1 MTERSNLITI
11 NSFTPDK
18 LKVESPKEKK
28 SKGGQF
34 YYNSQ
39 ISYAGGKA
47 RILPSGVFQV
57 SDYAKKNFGKK
68 ELSLILLPNEGE
80 EIEKNLKL
88 LNDLQ
93 CALNLEEDIRLH
105 TDGLVFMR
113 LYGNAKFWKLIKD
126 DNGVERRQK
135 FNPGDIV
142 GTRFKGDVLFRLDN
156 IFMGVAKRDLSQK
169 SVISVVEEA
178 LYKEEESYFNDIPVE
193 K

>member
-1 MTERSNLITI
+1 MTEISNLITI

-28 SKGGQF
+28 SKGGKS

-39 ISYAGGKA
+39 ISYAGVKA
-47 RILPSGVFQV
+47 RILLSGVFQV
-57 SDYAKKNFGKK
+57 SDYAKKNFGK
-68 ELSLILLPNEGE
+68 ELSLILLPNEGK

-93 CALNLEEDIRLH
+93 CTLNLEEGIRLH

-126 DNGVERRQK
+126 DNWVERRQK
-135 FNPGDIV
+135 LNPGDIV

-156 IFMGVAKRDLSQK
+156 IFMGIGKRGLSQK

-178 LYKEEESYFNDIPVE
+178 LYKEEESYFKNIPVE

>member
-11 NSFTPDK
+11 NSFTPEK
-18 LKVESPKEKK
+18 LKVEPPKEKK

-47 RILPSGVFQV
+47 RILLSGVFQV

-68 ELSLILLPNEGE
+68 ALSLILLPNEGE

-93 CALNLEEDIRLH
+93 CALNLEEGVRLH

-113 LYGNAKFWKLIKD
+113 LYGNAKFWKLVED
-126 DNGVERRQK
+126 GNGVERRKNSTQEILLEQDLK
-135 FNPGDIV
+135 AMFCFAWIIFLWELVRGDYL
-142 GTRFKGDVLFRLDN
+142 KKVLF
-156 IFMGVAKRDLSQK
+156 Q
-169 SVISVVEEA
+169 
-178 LYKEEESYFNDIPVE
+178 
-193 K
+193 

>member
-11 NSFTPDK
+11 NSFTTDK
-18 LKVESPKEKK
+18 LKVEAPKEKK

-47 RILPSGVFQV
+47 RILLSGVFQV

-80 EIEKNLKL
+80 EKNLKL

-156 IFMGVAKRDLSQK
+156 IFMGVAKRGLSQK

>member
-1 MTERSNLITI
+1 MTERSNLITT

-18 LKVESPKEKK
+18 LKVETPKEKK
-28 SKGGQF
+28 SKGGKS

-47 RILPSGVFQV
+47 RILLSGVFQV
-57 SDYAKKNFGKK
+57 SDYAKKNFGK

-93 CALNLEEDIRLH
+93 CALNLEEGIRLH

-113 LYGNAKFWKLIKD
+113 LYSNAKFWKLTKVTMGQSAGKKSTQEILLKQD
-126 DNGVERRQK
+126 LKAMFCFAWIIFSWELSR
-135 FNPGDIV
+135 
-142 GTRFKGDVLFRLDN
+142 GTYLKKVLF
-156 IFMGVAKRDLSQK
+156 Q
-169 SVISVVEEA
+169 
-178 LYKEEESYFNDIPVE
+178 
-193 K
+193 

>member
-28 SKGGQF
+28 SKGGKS

-39 ISYAGGKA
+39 ISYAEGKI
-47 RILPSGVFQV
+47 RILLSGVFQV
-57 SDYAKKNFGKK
+57 SDYAKKNFGK

-93 CALNLEEDIRLH
+93 CALNLEEGIRLH

-135 FNPGDIV
+135 LNPGDIV

-156 IFMGVAKRDLSQK
+156 IFMGIVKRALSQK
-169 SVISVVEEA
+169 SVILVVEKA
-178 LYKEEESYFNDIPVE
+178 LYKEEESYFKDIPVE

>member
-1 MTERSNLITI
+1 MTEISNLITI

-18 LKVESPKEKK
+18 LKAESPKEKK
-28 SKGGQF
+28 SKGGKS

-39 ISYAGGKA
+39 ISYAGVKA
-47 RILPSGVFQV
+47 RILLSGVFQV
-57 SDYAKKNFGKK
+57 SDYAKKNFGK
-68 ELSLILLPNEGE
+68 ELSLILLPNEGK

-93 CALNLEEDIRLH
+93 CTLNLEEGIRLH

-126 DNGVERRQK
+126 DNGVECRQK
-135 FNPGDIV
+135 LNPGDIV

-156 IFMGVAKRDLSQK
+156 IFMGIGKRGLSQK
-169 SVISVVEEA
+169 SVISVVEEV
-178 LYKEEESYFNDIPVE
+178 LYKEEESYFKNIPVE

>member
-18 LKVESPKEKK
+18 LRVESPKEKK

-39 ISYAGGKA
+39 ISYDGGKA
-47 RILPSGVFQV
+47 RILLSGVFQV

-93 CALNLEEDIRLH
+93 CALNLEEDIRIH

-156 IFMGVAKRDLSQK
+156 IFMGVA
-169 SVISVVEEA
+169 
-178 LYKEEESYFNDIPVE
+178 
-193 K
+193 

>member
-11 NSFTPDK
+11 NSFTPEK

-28 SKGGQF
+28 SKGGQS

-47 RILPSGVFQV
+47 RILLSGVFQV

-68 ELSLILLPNEGE
+68 ELSLILLPNECE

-105 TDGLVFMR
+105 RWVSFH
-113 LYGNAKFWKLIKD
+113 
-126 DNGVERRQK
+126 E
-135 FNPGDIV
+135 
-142 GTRFKGDVLFRLDN
+142 
-156 IFMGVAKRDLSQK
+156 
-169 SVISVVEEA
+169 VIW
-178 LYKEEESYFNDIPVE
+178 
-193 K
+193 

>member
-11 NSFTPDK
+11 NSFTPGK
-18 LKVESPKEKK
+18 LKVESPKERK
-28 SKGGQF
+28 SKGEKS

-47 RILPSGVFQV
+47 RILLSGVFQV
-57 SDYAKKNFGKK
+57 SDYAKKNFGK
-68 ELSLILLPNEGE
+68 ELSLILLPNEGEGE

-93 CALNLEEDIRLH
+93 CALNLEEDIRL
-105 TDGLVFMR
+105 VFMR
-113 LYGNAKFWKLIKD
+113 LYGNAKFWKLTKD
-126 DNGVERRQK
+126 ENGVERKQK
-135 FNPGDIV
+135 LNPGDIV

-156 IFMGVAKRDLSQK
+156 IFMGISKRELSQK

-178 LYKEEESYFNDIPVE
+178 LYKEEDSYFKDIPVE

>member
-28 SKGGQF
+28 SKGGKS

-57 SDYAKKNFGKK
+57 SDYAKKNFGK

-93 CALNLEEDIRLH
+93 CALNLEEGIRLH

-113 LYGNAKFWKLIKD
+113 LYGNTKFWKLTKD
-126 DNGVERRQK
+126 DNGAERRQK
-135 FNPGDIV
+135 LNPGDIV
-142 GTRFKGDVLFRLDN
+142 ETRFKGDVLFRLDN
-156 IFMGVAKRDLSQK
+156 IFMGIVKRDLSQK

-178 LYKEEESYFNDIPVE
+178 LYKEEESYFKDIPVE

>member
-18 LKVESPKEKK
+18 LKVESPKEKN
-28 SKGGQF
+28 SKGGKS

-47 RILPSGVFQV
+47 RILLSGVFQV
-57 SDYAKKNFGKK
+57 SDYAKKNFGK

-93 CALNLEEDIRLH
+93 CALNLE
-105 TDGLVFMR
+105 VS
-113 LYGNAKFWKLIKD
+113 N
-126 DNGVERRQK
+126 
-135 FNPGDIV
+135 
-142 GTRFKGDVLFRLDN
+142 
-156 IFMGVAKRDLSQK
+156 
-169 SVISVVEEA
+169 
-178 LYKEEESYFNDIPVE
+178 
-193 K
+193 

>member
-28 SKGGQF
+28 SKGGKS

-47 RILPSGVFQV
+47 RILLSGVFQV
-57 SDYAKKNFGKK
+57 SDYAKKNFGK

-93 CALNLEEDIRLH
+93 CALNLEAGIRLH

-135 FNPGDIV
+135 LNPGDIV

-156 IFMGVAKRDLSQK
+156 IFMGIGKRELSQK
-169 SVISVVEEA
+169 SVISVVEEV
-178 LYKEEESYFNDIPVE
+178 LYKEEESYFKDIPVE

>member
-11 NSFTPDK
+11 NSFAPEK

-47 RILPSGVFQV
+47 RILLSGVFQV

-80 EIEKNLKL
+80 EIEKNL
-88 LNDLQ
+88 N
-93 CALNLEEDIRLH
+93 
-105 TDGLVFMR
+105 F
-113 LYGNAKFWKLIKD
+113 
-126 DNGVERRQK
+126 
-135 FNPGDIV
+135 
-142 GTRFKGDVLFRLDN
+142 
-156 IFMGVAKRDLSQK
+156 
-169 SVISVVEEA
+169 
-178 LYKEEESYFNDIPVE
+178 
-193 K
+193 

>member
-11 NSFTPDK
+11 NSFTPEK

-28 SKGGQF
+28 SKGGQS

-47 RILPSGVFQV
+47 RILLSGVFQV

-68 ELSLILLPNEGE
+68 ELSLILLPNECE

-105 TDGLVFMR
+105 TDGLVFMK
-113 LYGNAKFWKLIKD
+113 LYGNAKFWKLVKD
-126 DNGVERRQK
+126 DNGGRAQTKIQPSRYCWNK
-135 FNPGDIV
+135 I
-142 GTRFKGDVLFRLDN
+142 
-156 IFMGVAKRDLSQK
+156 
-169 SVISVVEEA
+169 
-178 LYKEEESYFNDIPVE
+178 
-193 K
+193 

>member
-11 NSFTPDK
+11 TSFTPDK

-28 SKGGQF
+28 SKGGKS

-39 ISYAGGKA
+39 ISYAEGKI
-47 RILPSGVFQV
+47 RILLSGVFQV
-57 SDYAKKNFGKK
+57 SDYAKKNFGK

-93 CALNLEEDIRLH
+93 CALNLEEGIRLH

-126 DNGVERRQK
+126 VNGVERRQK
-135 FNPGDIV
+135 LNPGDIV

-156 IFMGVAKRDLSQK
+156 IFMGIVKRALSQK
-169 SVISVVEEA
+169 SVILVVEKA
-178 LYKEEESYFNDIPVE
+178 LYKEEESYFKDIPVE

>member
-39 ISYAGGKA
+39 ISCAEGKA
-47 RILPSGVFQV
+47 RILLSGVFQV
-57 SDYAKKNFGKK
+57 KDYAKKNFGKK
-68 ELSLILLPNEGE
+68 ELSLILLNEGE

-105 TDGLVFMR
+105 PDGLVFMR

-126 DNGVERRQK
+126 YNGVERRQK

-156 IFMGVAKRDLSQK
+156 IFTGVAKRDLSQK

>member
-28 SKGGQF
+28 SKDGKS
-34 YYNSQ
+34 YYNSL

-47 RILPSGVFQV
+47 RILLSGVFQV
-57 SDYAKKNFGKK
+57 SDYAKKNFGK

-93 CALNLEEDIRLH
+93 CALNLEEGISLH

-135 FNPGDIV
+135 LTQEILLEQDLKAMFCFSWIIFSWELSRG
-142 GTRFKGDVLFRLDN
+142 GYLKKVLF
-156 IFMGVAKRDLSQK
+156 Q
-169 SVISVVEEA
+169 
-178 LYKEEESYFNDIPVE
+178 
-193 K
+193 

>member
-11 NSFTPDK
+11 NSFTPEK

-28 SKGGQF
+28 SKGGQS
-34 YYNSQ
+34 YYNSE

-47 RILPSGVFQV
+47 RILLSGVFQV

-68 ELSLILLPNEGE
+68 ELSLILLPNECE

-105 TDGLVFMR
+105 TDGLVFMK
-113 LYGNAKFWKLIKD
+113 LYGNAKFWKLVKD
-126 DNGVERRQK
+126 DNGAERRQK
-135 FNPGDIV
+135 FNRGVLLEQDLKAMFCFAWIIFLWELPRGV
-142 GTRFKGDVLFRLDN
+142 YLKKVLF
-156 IFMGVAKRDLSQK
+156 Q
-169 SVISVVEEA
+169 
-178 LYKEEESYFNDIPVE
+178 
-193 K
+193 

>member
-1 MTERSNLITI
+1 MTEISNLITI

-28 SKGGQF
+28 SKGGKS

-39 ISYAGGKA
+39 ISYAGVKA
-47 RILPSGVFQV
+47 RILLSGVFQV
-57 SDYAKKNFGKK
+57 SDYAKKNFGK
-68 ELSLILLPNEGE
+68 ELSLILLPNEGK

-93 CALNLEEDIRLH
+93 CTLNLEEGIRLH

-135 FNPGDIV
+135 LNPGDIV

-156 IFMGVAKRDLSQK
+156 IFMGIGKRGLSQK
-169 SVISVVEEA
+169 SVISVVEEV
-178 LYKEEESYFNDIPVE
+178 LYKEEESYFKNIPVE